1 MEPNALLLCLAKDVY
16 VTRQPTRRTTAP
28 STLAST
34 PGFASRVGFMG
45 ATLFFKQ
52 LAQPCT
58 GAANQAGRDNLSRVN
73 RGLMPGSSK
82 AAREFNARRDPT

>member
-1 MEPNALLLCLAKDVY
+1 MELNALLLCLAKDVY

-28 STLAST
+28 SILTCA
-34 PGFASRVGFMG
+34 PGSVSRAGFYG
-45 ATLFFKQ
+45 SDVFKQ

-58 GAANQAGRDNLSRVN
+58 GAANQARRDNLSRVD

-82 AAREFNARRDPT
+82 AAREFNARRDPM